1 MQSSGKTAVAK
12 IFAKRRGLPTETPSA
27 QASVEEI
34 AARQQRRAVL
44 LEEQAMLE
52 YSIHLTSQQQQ
63 QVVDRMLA
71 IDKNAPSLTRAT
83 GCGQGSPILSTVL

>member
-1 MQSSGKTAVAK
+1 MQSSGKTAVTK

-27 QASVEEI
+27 QASVEKI

-52 YSIHLTSQQQQ
+52 YSIT
-63 QVVDRMLA
+63 
-71 IDKNAPSLTRAT
+71 
-83 GCGQGSPILSTVL
+83 